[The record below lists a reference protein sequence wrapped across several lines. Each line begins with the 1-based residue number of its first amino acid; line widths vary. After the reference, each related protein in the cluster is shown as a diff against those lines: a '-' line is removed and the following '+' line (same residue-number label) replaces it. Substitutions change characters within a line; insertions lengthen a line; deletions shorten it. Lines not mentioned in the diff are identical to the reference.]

1 MLRSCAEYKRVES
14 QSISRER
21 QFGRRGREWP
31 STPKLSTVNI
41 FLERTTQA
49 LDAGQVILG
58 LASRHL
64 LKLVRRQ
71 PLLHERV
78 GRLHLD
84 TLSLG
89 TRLVSLHVEEGW
101 DLHRACI
108 TPLEP
113 NPCPTLAGPLMS
125 SIFSSLFPRCC
136 SVDVVSP
143 ATVAL
148 FVDP

>member
-1 MLRSCAEYKRVES
+1 MPGSCAEYKRVES
-14 QSISRER
+14 QLISRGR
-21 QFGRRGREWP
+21 QSGRREWP

-41 FLERTTQA
+41 ILERTTKA
-49 LDAGQVILG
+49 FDAGQVILG
-58 LASRHL
+58 RAACHL
-64 LKLVRRQ
+64 LILVRRQ

-89 TRLVSLHVEEGW
+89 TRLVSVHVEEGW

-113 NPCPTLAGPLMS
+113 NPCPTLAGP
-125 SIFSSLFPRCC
+125 
-136 SVDVVSP
+136 
-143 ATVAL
+143 
-148 FVDP
+148 